1 MASVARLNGI
11 GLPKFTEKM
20 DPADARA
27 IWNYLYQSR
36 EQTVHI
42 LSNLDSSNMSDEAK
56 NEYDGML
63 SRLYSLELGEGGGG
77 SGSTG
82 SSTGEILTRLG
93 AVESRLAR
101 AEGNLEALTGR
112 VIALET
118 ETQTQAGQIA
128 ALQSAL
134 NALTQRVQAL
144 ETPTEGEA

>member
-1 MASVARLNGI
+1 MASVARLNGV
-11 GLPKFTEKM
+11 GLPKFTDKM
-20 DPADARA
+20 DPADAKA
-27 IWNYLYQSR
+27 IWNCFYQLK
-36 EQTVHI
+36 EQTVHLLMNI
-42 LSNLDSSNMSDEAK
+42 DPSNFSDEAR

-118 ETQTQAGQIA
+118 ETQTQAEQIA